1 MRRWDALDAT
11 PIPGTEIASYPAI
24 SPDGRE
30 VAFSAVD
37 WSVIRVVPLAGGNG
51 VVYSQPGPDGLD
63 IIRRLDVETGVVT
76 DVTDTGHLVFQGADG
91 VLLAAPF
98 DVRASALTGP
108 AVPVVDEV
116 AMSAGNQPGFF
127 AVSRSEEIV

>member
-24 SPDGRE
+24 SPDGQE
-30 VAFSAVD
+30 
-37 WSVIRVVPLAGGNG
+37 L
-51 VVYSQPGPDGLD
+51 
-63 IIRRLDVETGVVT
+63 ETGVVT
-76 DVTDTGHLVFQGADG
+76 EVTPGRYPRYTATGHLVFQGADG

-108 AVPVVDEV
+108 AVPGRHWET
-116 AMSAGNQPGFF
+116 A
-127 AVSRSEEIV
+127 

>member
-63 IIRRLDVETGVVT
+63 IIRTLDLERGVVT
-76 DVTDTGHLVFQGADG
+76 DVTPGRYPRYTATGHLVFQGADG

-108 AVPVVDEV
+108 AVPGRHWET
-116 AMSAGNQPGFF
+116 A
-127 AVSRSEEIV
+127 